1 MEVKEKQRIIQEF
14 VPGKQITLAH
24 VIAGPDPAIY
34 VKLGL
39 EPEQMDAIGILTIT
53 PSEGAIIAADI
64 ATKASDITLGF
75 IDRFSGA
82 LVFVAHDRVF
92 MDNVGTHVL
101 YLGLSKPVFRK
112 ATYTQFLT
120 LQDEYNAQRE
130 REARA
135 LKDDLDRKMAFVERF
150 RAKATKARQAGISA
164 GPKLRIQKRLFCL
177 LRIWNFILAMA
188 KPCGRP

>member
-39 EPEQMDAIGILTIT
+39 ESEQMDAIGILTIT

-82 LVFVAHDRVF
+82 LVFTGDISSVEAAVKEILET
-92 MDNVGTHVL
+92 MEEQ
-101 YLGLSKPVFRK
+101 LGF
-112 ATYTQFLT
+112 
-120 LQDEYNAQRE
+120 
-130 REARA
+130 
-135 LKDDLDRKMAFVERF
+135 
-150 RAKATKARQAGISA
+150 AKAPVTRT
-164 GPKLRIQKRLFCL
+164 
-177 LRIWNFILAMA
+177 
-188 KPCGRP
+188 